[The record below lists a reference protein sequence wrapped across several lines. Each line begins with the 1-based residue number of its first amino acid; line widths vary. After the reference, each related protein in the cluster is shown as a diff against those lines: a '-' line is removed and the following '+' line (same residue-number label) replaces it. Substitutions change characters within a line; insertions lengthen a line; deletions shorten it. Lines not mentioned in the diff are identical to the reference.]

1 MKGLMVNV
9 LKAFDRYDDEA
20 VKSEAYRKTA
30 AIFGDDMVEITE
42 ILKSLCA
49 EMKQRGLPIAL
60 EEESD
65 HLTEVCKIVVKYF
78 RKVAN
83 AYELML
89 RKSQRALGKG

>member
-1 MKGLMVNV
+1 MKGLMANV
-9 LKAFDRYDDEA
+9 LKAFDRYHDEA
-20 VKSEAYRKTA
+20 VKSEEYRKTKD
-30 AIFGDDMVEITE
+30 IFCTNLVESAE
-42 ILKSLCA
+42 ILKSLCK